1 MCIFCLVIW
10 YLCNVSEM
18 ATVKVHATLGK
29 QSGLHWNLIEVNCV
43 WNIWC
48 RNKTPYV
55 LWERGAAYLALVLL
69 SKHVCSLYQ
78 FEIIQVWLLPSH
90 SSWPELRETRWA
102 PCTLSTPSWAT
113 DCFEWELVII
123 SYKSPTFQEN
133 IINHGYFF
141 FLSSSFLFFVW
152 RHLRC
157 FPFTFF
163 FCYLMGFFWCKLQT
177 LEVHIRTRSLGLLV
191 FDPLPYTTRK

>member
-1 MCIFCLVIW
+1 MKKVHVLDRVRKKGEKNLKRYSERQQMCIFCLVIW

-55 LWERGAAYLALVLL
+55 LWERGAAYLALVL

-141 FLSSSFLFFVW
+141 FFFHHHFFSLFGDTLGVF
-152 RHLRC
+152 HLH
-157 FPFTFF
+157 FF
-163 FCYLMGFFWCKLQT
+163 SVT
-177 LEVHIRTRSLGLLV
+177 
-191 FDPLPYTTRK
+191 